1 MTKEEFLNS
10 DLLKLPIVWRG
21 KYDSFFTAVQ
31 EIGKNYLEQLSYIAK
46 EEFENN
52 GIPIEE
58 FKKDELLTLAQN
70 VLKSVIECLKV
81 YLEEGNP
88 NKSYQM
94 FHESFTIER
103 KTNKKEAPVFS
114 LEFDKLYHVSYRV
127 RKSLSLINNVK
138 DIFHVPFQE
147 RLKIKSDR
155 YSIPGYPTL
164 YLANSLYVAFMELG
178 EFDFDNV
185 YVSKFIYKNGNQGK
199 QYPDLLNLRNESFLT
214 QDRFLAR
221 WPLVMACSLK
231 VAFPE
236 WDFKP
241 EYIIPQ
247 IILQWTRDRIKIGA
261 DKKRIIGVSY
271 SSSKIPTHKKGYYG
285 EFYNLAIP
293 VERAFEQGYCNKLKD
308 LFELTIPISF
318 TEALNANIQAE
329 QEGQVKSIVDLWS
342 NEVEYIKTGFGKVET
357 ALNREPYNKLYSIE

>member
-1 MTKEEFLNS
+1 MTKQEFLNS

-21 KYDSFFTAVQ
+21 KNDSFFSAVQ
-31 EIGKNYLEQLSYIAK
+31 QIGENYLEHLSYIDK
-46 EEFENN
+46 EEFEKN
-52 GIPIEE
+52 GQPIEE

-70 VLKSVIECLKV
+70 VLTSILSCLKV

-88 NKSYQM
+88 SKSYQL
-94 FHESFTIER
+94 FHESFTIEN
-103 KTNKKEAPVFS
+103 KSNKKEAPVYS
-114 LEFDKLYHVSYRV
+114 LEFDKLYPVSYRV
-127 RKSLSLINNVK
+127 RKSLSLINHVK
-138 DIFHVPFQE
+138 DIFHVPFHE
-147 RLKIKSDR
+147 RHKIKSYR
-155 YSIPGYPTL
+155 FSIPGYPTL
-164 YLANSLYVAFMELG
+164 YLANSLYVAVMELG

-185 YVSKFIYKNGNQGK
+185 YVSKFTHKNGNQWN
-199 QYPDLLNLRNESFLT
+199 QYPDLLNLRNESYFA

-221 WPLVMACSLK
+221 WPLIMACSLK

-236 WDFKP
+236 CDFKP

-247 IILQWTRDRIKIGA
+247 IILQWTRDRIRIRD
-261 DKKRIIGVSY
+261 DKKRVIGVSY

-293 VERAFEQGYCNKLKD
+293 VEKAFEFGYCNKLKD

-318 TEALNANIQAE
+318 NQALNSNIQAE
-329 QEGQVKSIVDLWS
+329 QEGQVKTIIDLWS

-357 ALNREPYNKLYSIE
+357 ALNREPYNNLYSVE